1 MDIIS
6 SPEQMQM
13 CATAFHQQGRR
24 IAFVPTM
31 GNLHAGHAHLVKVAK
46 SQADVVVV
54 SIFVN
59 PLQFG
64 VDEDFSRYPRTL
76 EQDCELLQQHGVE
89 VLFTP
94 TVEAMY
100 PHGAAQSS
108 FVEVPVLAHSLEGAH
123 RPGHFRG
130 VATVVAKLFHMTQ
143 PHSALFGEKD
153 YQQLLVIRHMV
164 RDLNFPLR
172 IVSVPTVRDTDGLA
186 LSSRNAYLTKAQRAQ
201 APLLYQTL
209 CQLQDQ
215 VRRGRQDLTALE
227 AQALQQLAAGGFVP
241 DYVTVRDATSLVP
254 AQSPTNSL
262 VILAAARL
270 GTTRLIDN
278 LQIGPI

>member
-13 CATAFHQQGRR
+13 CAARLRQQGRC

-64 VDEDFSRYPRTL
+64 VDEDFNRYPRTL
-76 EQDCELLQQHGVE
+76 DQDSELLRQQDVA

-100 PHGAAQSS
+100 PQGTAQSS
-108 FVEVPVLAHSLEGAH
+108 FIEVPELAHSLEGAH

-143 PHSALFGEKD
+143 PDCALFGEKD

-186 LSSRNAYLTKAQRAQ
+186 LSSRNAYLTTAQRAQ

-209 CQLQDQ
+209 CQLKDQ
-215 VRRGRQDLTALE
+215 VRRGRQDLTTLE
-227 AQALQQLAAGGFVP
+227 AQALQQLAAGDFVP
-241 DYVTVRDATSLVP
+241 DYVTVRDTASLALP
-254 AQSPTNSL
+254 QFPTKSL

-270 GTTRLIDN
+270 GATRLIDN

>member
-1 MDIIS
+1 MDIIR
-6 SPEQMQM
+6 SPEQMQTR
-13 CATAFHQQGRR
+13 AADYRRQGRT

-31 GNLHAGHAHLVKVAK
+31 GSLHAGHAQLVKLAR
-46 SQADVVVV
+46 QHADVVVA

-64 VDEDFSRYPRTL
+64 VNEDFNRYPRAL
-76 EQDCELLQQHGVE
+76 DSDNELLQQHSVD
-89 VLFTP
+89 VVFIP
-94 TVEAMY
+94 TVDAMY
-100 PHGAAQSS
+100 PRGIVQTS
-108 FVEVPVLAHSLEGAH
+108 FIEVPDLASELEGAH

-143 PHSALFGEKD
+143 PHAALFGEKD

-164 RDLNFPLR
+164 RDLNFP
-172 IVSVPTVRDTDGLA
+172 IHVVSVPTVRDTDGLA
-186 LSSRNAYLTKAQRAQ
+186 LSSRNAYLSATQRAR

-209 CQLQDQ
+209 RHVKEQ
-215 VRRGRQDLTALE
+215 VQRGVTDFALLE
-227 AQALQQLAAGGFVP
+227 KQARVALQAGEFVP
-241 DYVTVRDATSLVP
+241 DYLTVRNALTLAT
-254 AQSPTNSL
+254 AQSPTENL

-270 GTTRLIDN
+270 GETRLIDN

>member
-1 MDIIS
+1 MDIIR
-6 SPEQMQM
+6 SPEQMQTR
-13 CATAFHQQGRR
+13 AADYRRQGRT

-31 GNLHAGHAHLVKVAK
+31 GSLHAGHAQLVKLAR
-46 SQADVVVV
+46 QHADVVVA

-64 VDEDFSRYPRTL
+64 VNEDFNRYPRAL
-76 EQDCELLQQHGVE
+76 DSDNELLQQHSVD
-89 VLFTP
+89 VVFIP
-94 TVEAMY
+94 TVDAMY
-100 PHGAAQSS
+100 PRGIVQTS
-108 FVEVPVLAHSLEGAH
+108 FIEVPDLASELEGAH

-143 PHSALFGEKD
+143 PHAALFGEKD

-164 RDLNFPLR
+164 RDLNFP
-172 IVSVPTVRDTDGLA
+172 IHVVSVPTVRDTDGLA
-186 LSSRNAYLTKAQRAQ
+186 LSSRNAYLSATQRAR

-209 CQLQDQ
+209 RHVKEQ
-215 VRRGRQDLTALE
+215 VQRGVTDFALLE
-227 AQALQQLAAGGFVP
+227 KQARVALQAGEFVP
-241 DYVTVRDATSLVP
+241 DYLTVRNALTLAT
-254 AQSPTNSL
+254 AQSPTENM

-270 GTTRLIDN
+270 GETRLIDN

>member
-1 MDIIS
+1 MDIIR
-6 SPEQMQM
+6 SPEQMQTR
-13 CATAFHQQGRR
+13 AADYHRQGRT

-31 GNLHAGHAHLVKVAK
+31 GSLHAGHAQLVKLAR
-46 SQADVVVV
+46 QHADVVVA

-64 VDEDFSRYPRTL
+64 VNEDFSRYPRAL
-76 EQDCELLQQHGVE
+76 DSDSELLLQHKAD
-89 VLFTP
+89 VLFAP
-94 TVEAMY
+94 AVADMY
-100 PHGAAQSS
+100 PHGTAQTS
-108 FVEVPVLAHSLEGAH
+108 FVEVPELANELEGAH

-143 PHSALFGEKD
+143 PHTALFGEKD

-164 RDLNFPLR
+164 RDLNFP
-172 IVSVPTVRDTDGLA
+172 IQVISVPTVRDADGVA
-186 LSSRNAYLTKAQRAQ
+186 LSSRNAYLSAALRAR

-209 CQLQDQ
+209 RHVKEQVQSGVTDFAMLEKQASSDLQ
-215 VRRGRQDLTALE
+215 
-227 AQALQQLAAGGFVP
+227 AGGFVP
-241 DYVTVRDATSLVP
+241 DYLTIRHAHTLAAP
-254 AQSPTNSL
+254 QSHTENL

-270 GTTRLIDN
+270 GETRLIDN